1 MKAEMLKKD
10 QTIIDEDINNVTN
23 IGNATKPKTLREA
36 LSKFQELNISALK
49 ETSNDYFKS
58 KYADLTAVINAVN
71 HGAQFG
77 LSFDQA
83 VNYENI
89 HVNVKTTRT
98 DKQGNSVETMTTTII
113 RDTYVITTIAHD
125 IDKETLTCRVPVLIN
140 SNDKDNPHKLGSGIT
155 YAKRY
160 GLQSLYGLA
169 SDDDGNEAS
178 KDNNGKVPNA
188 KVNPAINSI
197 DGGAF

>member
-1 MKAEMLKKD
+1 MTNNKEQSIVKK
-10 QTIIDEDINNVTN
+10 INVKP
-23 IGNATKPKTLREA
+23 IGTSKCQTLREA
-36 LSKFQELNISALK
+36 LTKFQELNITALK
-49 ETSNDYFKS
+49 DTNNEYFRS

-89 HVNVKTTRT
+89 HINVKTTRT
-98 DKQGNSVETMTTTII
+98 DKQGNSVETISTTIS
-113 RDTYVITTIAHD
+113 RDIYVTTTIAHD

-178 KDNNGKVPNA
+178 KDNNGRVPNS
-188 KVNPAINSI
+188 KGPLNTNEEVI
-197 DGGAF
+197 

>member
-1 MKAEMLKKD
+1 M
-10 QTIIDEDINNVTN
+10 
-23 IGNATKPKTLREA
+23 
-36 LSKFQELNISALK
+36 
-49 ETSNDYFKS
+49 
-58 KYADLTAVINAVN
+58 
-71 HGAQFG
+71 
-77 LSFDQA
+77 SFDQA

-155 YAKRY
+155 YEKRY

>member
-1 MKAEMLKKD
+1 MKEEMLKKD

-178 KDNNGKVPNA
+178 KDNNGNVPNSRGPLPN
-188 KVNPAINSI
+188 VEVI
-197 DGGAF
+197 

>member
-1 MKAEMLKKD
+1 MTNNKQQSIVK
-10 QTIIDEDINNVTN
+10 NNVKP
-23 IGNATKPKTLREA
+23 IGKTRCQTLREA
-36 LSKFQELNISALK
+36 LTKFQELNISALK
-49 ETSNDYFKS
+49 ETNNGYFKS

-89 HVNVKTTRT
+89 HINVKTTRT
-98 DKQGNSVETMTTTII
+98 DKQGNSVETVTTTIT
-113 RDTYVITTIAHD
+113 RDIYVTTTIAHNVD
-125 IDKETLTCRVPVLIN
+125 TATLTCRVPVLIN
-140 SNDKDNPHKLGSGIT
+140 SNEKDNPHKLGSGIT

-178 KDNNGKVPNA
+178 KDNNGKVPNS
-188 KVNPAINSI
+188 KGPLPNVEVI
-197 DGGAF
+197 